1 MKTKRILALLGVVAL
16 VAALAALS
24 GAASTAKAAQHK
36 GVTITIWDYFDAPP
50 NGTAERNA
58 LMAVAQKWAKKTG
71 NKVVNPGYVANKENK
86 FIQAAPA
93 GQGPDILMEPHDRIG
108 SFIVPG
114 LLASAPKSLLT
125 SAQKGNYVPVSLQAF
140 TYKGK
145 LFGLPWAR
153 ETYFM
158 FYNKDLVKTPP
169 ATWGGVISAAKKL
182 TTGDQYGFLWDTT
195 NFYYDFSFM
204 GGFGGYVF
212 KHTAKG
218 LDPQQLG
225 INTPGSIKG
234 FQLIQDLTN
243 FYKLVPAATNTD
255 IMEGK
260 FSSGKAGM
268 IIDGPWAVA
277 GFKAKNVNFGVAPLP
292 ALAKGKPMRPFVGV
306 QGFLVNSKSK
316 SAAAAWDLVK
326 YLSQNAELPL
336 FKAAGRVP
344 VLNSIA
350 NSPLVKKNAVTQAVI
365 HSSNL
370 GEPMPNIPAMAVVW
384 APMAN
389 ALGTLVNGKAT
400 AAQAA
405 ADAQKAIAAAI
416 AQQGGG

>member
-1 MKTKRILALLGVVAL
+1 MKTKRLTAVFGALLLA
-16 VAALAALS
+16 AALAVL
-24 GAASTAKAAQHK
+24 GATASRATAAQHK

-58 LMAVAQKWAKKTG
+58 MLAVAQQWAKKTG
-71 NKVVNPGYVANKENK
+71 NKVVDPGYVANKENK

-108 SFIVPG
+108 SFVVPG
-114 LLASAPKSLLT
+114 LLAAAPSNLLT
-125 SAQKGNYVPVSLQAF
+125 AAQKSDYVPISLQAF
-140 TYKGK
+140 TYNGK
-145 LFGLPWAR
+145 MYGLPWAR

-169 ATWGGVISAAKKL
+169 TTWGGVIQTAKKL

-195 NFYYDFSFM
+195 NFYYDFAFM
-204 GGFGGYVF
+204 GGYGGYVF

-218 LDPQQLG
+218 LDAKQLG
-225 INTPGSIKG
+225 IDSPGSIKG
-234 FQLIQDLTN
+234 LKLIQDLTN
-243 FYKLVPAATNTD
+243 YYKLVPPATNTD
-255 IMEGK
+255 ITEGK
-260 FSSGKAGM
+260 FSTGKAAM

-277 GFKAKNVNFGVAPLP
+277 GFKAKNLNFGVAPLP
-292 ALAKGKPMRPFVGV
+292 VFQKGSPMKPFVGV
-306 QGFLVNSKSK
+306 QGLLVNSKSK
-316 SAAAAWDLVK
+316 NVAAAWDLVK
-326 YLSQNAELPL
+326 YLSQNMQLSM

-350 NSPLVKKNAVTQAVI
+350 NSKLVKSNAVTQAVI
-365 HSSNL
+365 GSSNL

-389 ALGTLVNGKAT
+389 ALGTLVNAKAT
-400 AAQAA
+400 PAQAA
-405 ADAQKAIAAAI
+405 SDAQKAIQTAI
-416 AQQGGG
+416 AQQGG